1 MLIGR
6 VARNVYRMDT
16 DTLTTPPTKHIPV
29 WTMADR
35 LRKNDVSAAR
45 LLAMIEAEQAD
56 GWTDFRIVGH
66 LIGYLAER
74 AAITGNDAA

>member
-1 MLIGR
+1 MTITHMPHSEEITQRWTATTINDGR
-6 VARNVYRMDT
+6 DAAGGVM
-16 DTLTTPPTKHIPV
+16 
-29 WTMADR
+29 
-35 LRKNDVSAAR
+35 NDVSAAR

-66 LIGYLAER
+66 LMGYLAER

>member
-1 MLIGR
+1 MATTTDHPIS
-6 VARNVYRMDT
+6 DT
-16 DTLTTPPTKHIPV
+16 V
-29 WTMADR
+29 M
-35 LRKNDVSAAR
+35 NDVSAAR

-74 AAITGNDAA
+74 AAISDDAA

>member
-1 MLIGR
+1 MKPHPS
-6 VARNVYRMDT
+6 RM
-16 DTLTTPPTKHIPV
+16 
-29 WTMADR
+29 
-35 LRKNDVSAAR
+35 NDLSAAR

-66 LIGYLAER
+66 LMGYLAER

>member
-1 MLIGR
+1 MATTTDHPIS
-6 VARNVYRMDT
+6 DT
-16 DTLTTPPTKHIPV
+16 V
-29 WTMADR
+29 M
-35 LRKNDVSAAR
+35 NDVSAAR

-66 LIGYLAER
+66 LMGYLAER